1 MIRKFNLLGFILCC
15 CFVACNDTTTEQP
28 DGVRIVSLSPGITA
42 TVVDIGFGD
51 LVVGRSAFCTAVDR
65 EVPVVG
71 DLLQVDYERLLR
83 LAPSDVFMQ
92 TTTAGR
98 DSHLSKLA
106 DDGHF
111 VLHSWRVDRL
121 SDIQLLHRDLSN
133 LLGGQ
138 EKELKISLDQE
149 DEQELPTILIMTTG
163 SDGNAGLCFGRQTY
177 LGDLLDLMGTQNAL
191 QSDGWIMLSL
201 EDIGKLQP
209 ELIVVVADTAIPDSS
224 LAAIKSLQIPIALFV
239 HSDVLIPSSKIVDVA
254 NALRQLVCVK

>member
-1 MIRKFNLLGFILCC
+1 MIRNFNLLGFILCC
-15 CFVACNDTTTEQP
+15 CTVACNNTITEQP
-28 DGVRIVSLSPGITA
+28 EGVRIVSLSPGITA
-42 TVVDIGFGD
+42 TVVDIGYGE
-51 LVVGRSAFCTAVDR
+51 LVVGRSTFCTAVDR

-71 DLLQVDYERLLR
+71 DLLQIDYERLLR
-83 LAPSDVFMQ
+83 LAPSDVFVQ
-92 TTTAGR
+92 TTSAGK

-138 EKELKISLDQE
+138 EKELEISLDQD
-149 DEQELPTILIMTTG
+149 DEQVPPTILIMTTG

-177 LGDLLDLMGTQNAL
+177 LGDLLELMGCKNAL
-191 QSDGWIMLSL
+191 QSDGWVMLSL

-209 ELIVVVADTAIPDSS
+209 ELIVVVADSTIPESS
-224 LAAIKSLQIPIALFV
+224 LVAIKSLQIPIAPFV
-239 HSDVLIPSSKIVDVA
+239 HSDALIPSSKIVDVA
-254 NALRQLVCVK
+254 NTLQQLVSVE

>member
-15 CFVACNDTTTEQP
+15 FTASCNNTTTEQP
-28 DGVRIVSLSPGITA
+28 EGVRIVSLSPGITA
-42 TVVDIGFGD
+42 TVVDIGYGE
-51 LVVGRSAFCTAVDR
+51 LVVGRSTFCTAVDR

-83 LAPSDVFMQ
+83 LAPSDVFVQ
-92 TTTAGR
+92 TTSAGR
-98 DSHLSKLA
+98 DIHLSKLA

-138 EKELKISLDQE
+138 EKKLQISLDQE
-149 DEQELPTILIMTTG
+149 DEQVPPTILIMTTG

-177 LGDLLDLMGTQNAL
+177 LGDLLELMGCKNAL
-191 QSDGWIMLSL
+191 QSDGWVMLSL

-209 ELIVVVADTAIPDSS
+209 ELIVVVADSTIPESS
-224 LAAIKSLQIPIALFV
+224 LVAIKSLQIPITPFV
-239 HSDVLIPSSKIVDVA
+239 HSDALIPSSKIVDVA
-254 NALRQLVCVK
+254 NALQQLVIVE